1 MNKQTRILFN
11 FKKETNAD
19 TCYNMGEHELTDR
32 PQMQKSKGCPALTWV
47 KHL

>member
-1 MNKQTRILFN
+1 MSKQARIVFN

-19 TCYNMGEHELTDR
+19 TCYNVGEHELTDR
-32 PQMQKSKGCPALTWV
+32 QMQKSKCYPAPSLL